1 MKTRRKSVR
10 VSIFASCQN
19 KTITTLWAVLSAWM
33 TAVEGED
40 SRYNDDDEEEM
51 MKLHGKV
58 FLAWSRWIVLSSK
71 EGSNDFCF
79 SFMLNSSPYIHSHI
93 PRKLSSLSYY
103 VLRLN
108 VSRWIWLTGALAVG
122 CENYVI
128 LLPWKDMRKRKKVL
142 KFHWKRENSQRTISS
157 PPSCV
162 EFGPS
167 SQFFDDI
174 KLVKI
179 KMNEQRKAEWGDEEN
194 CREREENC

>member
-79 SFMLNSSPYIHSHI
+79 SLMLNSSPYIHI
-93 PRKLSSLSYY
+93 
-103 VLRLN
+103 
-108 VSRWIWLTGALAVG
+108 SRGNYHHYPIMCWGWMRVVG
-122 CENYVI
+122 YG
-128 LLPWKDMRKRKKVL
+128 W
-142 KFHWKRENSQRTISS
+142 
-157 PPSCV
+157 
-162 EFGPS
+162 
-167 SQFFDDI
+167 
-174 KLVKI
+174 
-179 KMNEQRKAEWGDEEN
+179 
-194 CREREENC
+194 RERWLLAAKIMWFYCLEKTWGRGRKSWNFIGNEKTVKEQFPRPHLVLNSVHRRSFSMILSWWK